1 MGPLNGLKVIDLTS
15 MVSGPVAAAMLAD
28 QGAEVIKVEP
38 LHGEQMRLMGKPINE
53 LPAMFFSCNRG
64 KQSLA
69 MDLKSDQGK
78 QVLWRLIEEADVLLQ
93 NFRPGA
99 MQRMGFPEEE
109 VRAKNKRLIYVSISG
124 FGDYG
129 PYAHQRV
136 YDPIIQALSCATDI
150 QANRI
155 TRDPE
160 MFRVIIADKVASLTA
175 AQAIASALYHR
186 ERSGDGQHIRCLCS
200 MPCWRSF
207 GPKAWAVLLT
217 PITNTTRQ
225 KPQARWI

>member
-69 MDLKSDQGK
+69 MDLKSDAGK
-78 QVLWRLIEEADVLLQ
+78 QVLWRLIGEADVLLQ

-99 MQRMGFPEEE
+99 MQRMGFAEEDL
-109 VRAKNKRLIYVSISG
+109 RTKNPRLISVSISG
-124 FGDYG
+124 FGEG
-129 PYAHQRV
+129 PY
-136 YDPIIQALSCATDI
+136 
-150 QANRI
+150 
-155 TRDPE
+155 
-160 MFRVIIADKVASLTA
+160 VI
-175 AQAIASALYHR
+175 
-186 ERSGDGQHIRCLCS
+186 SGF
-200 MPCWRSF
+200 MTRSF
-207 GPKAWAVLLT
+207 RRCHAPRIFKPTASPA
-217 PITNTTRQ
+217 TR
-225 KPQARWI
+225 KCFA